1 MRNISWVILS
11 LSIFLLFF
19 PFVAHAQMMGESAV
33 EMTIQAPGKMG
44 KIIPVPNDLSPS
56 ALFGQDHAY
65 TVTFRGN
72 GEAIINLRATL
83 SNFEDT
89 ARDTVQFRVSKGE
102 VTDAIAFQIIRE
114 PRCLRYADVKYDLNY
129 ADNSN
134 SIEVPCLEF
143 QAPNYYDYW
152 WEKTQ
157 YLKATV
163 IVDADTI
170 TVSLP
175 KPIAKDESGS
185 IVLYFRSN
193 GIVKKSSFSTFEYSF
208 DTLKVKEP
216 IRNMTVGIMTDS
228 EMVLKGAESQID
240 YRFDYAMP
248 IMQGSSG
255 SEKSSFISG
264 EFDNYVNQI
273 GQGVIVKNA
282 TYLQSLESFNIEGA
296 FASSALRLYAKNILI
311 GLLIMATLIA
321 FIVGTILFLIK
332 RSRKQTDSI
341 STQKSQPNNSYSKSN
356 TLLWGLLTSFI
367 SSLITIVYSAM
378 LYGLMEFA
386 SRFYYYN
393 NPTSMVI
400 SLLVIIF
407 SIGVYLAA
415 FIGPSIFIGIKRGLW
430 WGIGTFAMTLS
441 WLMIFLLIG
450 MLFILLT
457 QNSRSTYSDFP
468 RPMMKEISR

>member
-1 MRNISWVILS
+1 MKKLSWIVLSFSVVILS
-11 LSIFLLFF
+11 I
-19 PFVAHAQMMGESAV
+19 PFVVSAQMMGESAV
-33 EMTIQAPGKMG
+33 ETTIMAPNE
-44 KIIPVPNDLSPS
+44 IIKVPAPNDLSPS

-65 TVTFRGN
+65 TVTLRGN

-89 ARDTVQFRVSKGE
+89 ARDIVQFRVPKGTA
-102 VTDAIAFQIIRE
+102 TDAIAFQIVRE
-114 PRCLRYADVKYDLNY
+114 PRCIRYSDVKYD
-129 ADNSN
+129 
-134 SIEVPCLEF
+134 ECVEF

-163 IVDADTI
+163 TVDADTI

-185 IVLYFRSN
+185 IVLYFRSS
-193 GIVKKSSFSTFEYSF
+193 GIVQKSTFGTFEYSF

-216 IRNMTVGIMTDS
+216 IRNMTVGITTDS
-228 EMVLKGAESQID
+228 EMVLKGAESQVD

-248 IMQGSSG
+248 MIQASAG
-255 SEKSSFISG
+255 SEKSSFMSG

-282 TYLQSLESFNIEGA
+282 TYLQSLESFNIKGA
-296 FASSALRLYAKNILI
+296 YSTSTLRLYAKNIII
-311 GLLIMATLIA
+311 GLLIVATLIA
-321 FIVGTILFLIK
+321 IIVGIIMFLLK
-332 RSRKQTDSI
+332 RNRKQSGDTSI
-341 STQKSQPNNSYSKSN
+341 QSPKSNTSSSKSN
-356 TLLWGLLTSFI
+356 SFLWGLLTSFI
-367 SSLITIVYSAM
+367 SSLITVLYSVM
-378 LYGLMEFA
+378 LYGLMQFA

-393 NPTSMVI
+393 NPTSMIV
-400 SLLVIIF
+400 SLLVVIF
-407 SIGVYLAA
+407 SIGVYLVV
-415 FIGPSIFIGIKRGLW
+415 FIGPSVFVGIKRGLW

-450 MLFILLT
+450 LMFILLT
-457 QNSRSTYSDFP
+457 QNNRSTYPDYP
-468 RPMMKEISR
+468 MPMMNEISR